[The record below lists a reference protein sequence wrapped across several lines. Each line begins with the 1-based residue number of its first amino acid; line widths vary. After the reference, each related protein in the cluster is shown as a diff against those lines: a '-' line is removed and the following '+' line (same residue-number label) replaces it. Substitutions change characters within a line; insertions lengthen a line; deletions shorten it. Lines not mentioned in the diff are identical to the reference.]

1 MWEFDM
7 ILAIVNVIAV
17 VLSPI
22 IAVLVGQFLQNR
34 AEKRKDKMAI
44 FQCLMTHRMIGW
56 TDPSSV
62 NALNLIDIV
71 FSDCEPVRAQ
81 WKILLSKY
89 RPEFSKQEQEREQCK
104 LLELM
109 AKNLG
114 YKKKITWDT
123 IQNPYY
129 PVGLSQQRELNSQ
142 IITGQAKLGEIVE
155 KVLQSMPGSPNPTTQ
170 PSQEDTAHA
179 DA

>member
-1 MWEFDM
+1 MCQFDM
-7 ILAIVNVIAV
+7 ILAVVNVIAV
-17 VLSPI
+17 ALSPI

-34 AEKRKDKMAI
+34 TEKRKDKMLI
-44 FQCLMTHRMIGW
+44 FQCLMTNRMIGW
-56 TDPSSV
+56 TDSSSV

-89 RPEFSKQEQEREQCK
+89 RPEFSKQEQDREQCK

-114 YKKKITWDT
+114 YKKKITWET

-129 PVGLSQQRELNSQ
+129 PVGLDQELTRNSQ
-142 IITGQAKLGEIVE
+142 IIGGQAKLSEFVE
-155 KVLQSMPGSPNPTTQ
+155 KVLQSMPNNQSLTNQ
-170 PSQEDTAHA
+170 PPQEDAAHA

>member
-56 TDPSSV
+56 TDSSSV

-129 PVGLSQQRELNSQ
+129 PVGLSQQREL
-142 IITGQAKLGEIVE
+142 GLV
-155 KVLQSMPGSPNPTTQ
+155 
-170 PSQEDTAHA
+170 
-179 DA
+179 